1 MNEAVARE
9 MLEYDAIVYGMGMG
23 ISEEVAKGAVYLL
36 QNYQGKLIIDA
47 DGLNS
52 LARYGEIDALKGAK
66 CEVLLTPHIKE
77 FSRISGLSLEEIV
90 EAGLYAPCAF
100 AKKYGVS
107 VLLKNAVSILT
118 DGERTLVNTTGT
130 AGQAKGGSGDVLA
143 GVIGGLCGG
152 GLSVFDGGTV
162 GSYLTGRSA
171 ELLKETHGDYSLLA
185 SDVVGGLG
193 KAFLDLFAENADD
206 EGDDE

>member
-1 MNEAVARE
+1 MHFEQ
-9 MLEYDAIVYGMGMG
+9 
-23 ISEEVAKGAVYLL
+23 ISSTIGTPIEV
-36 QNYQGKLIIDA
+36 IR
-47 DGLNS
+47 GLNPQFIKDIVPAVNGRS
-52 LARYGEIDALKGAK
+52 YDIVLPLSEIGKFMDHEEEIMNKDVIYLAEYMSPRKNGEMPKFVIDSKTHVVK
-66 CEVLLTPHIKE
+66 
-77 FSRISGLSLEEIV
+77 SGENLSLI
-90 EAGLYAPCAF
+90 

-143 GVIGGLCGG
+143 GVIAGLCGG